1 MRASPVLSQ
10 RCPHPW
16 KVLGL
21 EGLEARIDGLG
32 HKATY
37 LGPKDSLILKAGPLD
52 LVQVSVEGLGL
63 GHQVGQ
69 VHLQGVA
76 FEFGTALQGG
86 KESPRLA
93 RHGGNQ
99 DTSLGAL
106 EKIMEILLELI

>member
-37 LGPKDSLILKAGPLD
+37 LGPKDGLVLKPGSLDIL
-52 LVQVSVEGLGL
+52 QVSVKRFGLGQ
-63 GHQVGQ
+63 QVGQ
-69 VHLQGVA
+69 VHLQGLS
-76 FEFGTALQGG
+76 FEFGSAC
-86 KESPRLA
+86 E
-93 RHGGNQ
+93 
-99 DTSLGAL
+99 
-106 EKIMEILLELI
+106 